1 MFVRMELPAD
11 DGRWFYE
18 DPSGVP
24 EAPLTVQVPE
34 TLRPGV
40 ETAAAGAGLTPTQW
54 LVARIAAGLSPAI
67 TKAA

>member
-34 TLRPGV
+34 TLCPGV
-40 ETAAAGAGLTPTQW
+40 EAAAAGAGLTPTQW